1 MFGSLSD
8 RLLSLIVP
16 ETQARANPYCWYRY
30 SGPACQYCCDPPG
43 STPITCGNWR
53 LC

>member
-16 ETQARANPYCWYRY
+16 QAQARASYCWYRY

-43 STPITCGNWR
+43 STPVWCTNWR
-53 LC
+53 IC